1 MESNFQ
7 NYYTVIAI
15 DEDWDRCFVKF
26 IGVYSTYELAKGA
39 TTHHHNNF
47 GDAAERN
54 RHYDYKLFFGELD
67 KNYETDFQDDLL
79 HEENQKEYEKENKEK
94 IEIQKKKDEEIH
106 QKMEKEKQEKIE
118 RVTEIFKKISCDRD
132 ARELSIIEMKHIIGF
147 YDRYTVLATT
157 NNRPNA
163 KFVLDS
169 LKSFEVIS
177 KLGIKNAQTDD
188 CLSFIMDI
196 YRKRGIIGNL

>member
-1 MESNFQ
+1 
-7 NYYTVIAI
+7 
-15 DEDWDRCFVKF
+15 
-26 IGVYSTYELAKGA
+26 
-39 TTHHHNNF
+39 
-47 GDAAERN
+47 
-54 RHYDYKLFFGELD
+54 
-67 KNYETDFQDDLL
+67 
-79 HEENQKEYEKENKEK
+79 
-94 IEIQKKKDEEIH
+94 
-106 QKMEKEKQEKIE
+106 MEKEKQEKIE

-132 ARELSIIEMKHIIGF
+132 ARELNIIEMKHIIGF
-147 YDRYTVLATT
+147 YDRYTVLAAT